1 MPFKRVVKGFLRI
14 KTKVIIL
21 PLILMFLTILVSSYF
36 ITEIYRYVSAYNNI
50 VSNITDINNITGMF
64 KEDMDNIMRDIVFGK
79 VDFEKGNQYEILKT
93 TKNKLMNI
101 KKNLV
106 SEESI
111 VALDSLLNIID
122 SLSNEVTKIGN
133 MVKNKVDSNQLNSEL
148 GLFYENTSTF
158 EDLIQEFIRCEIKYG
173 YNVKVKLNK
182 ELKNMLTS
190 VILLLGVIGASG
202 TLASFIEADNITK
215 PLQELTIYA
224 KKIANGDFRNIKIT
238 VRTEDELKEVASAY
252 DFMIKELTGVLT
264 RLKKLSTTIN
274 NVLDETNKAISENTM
289 ITGDITNGMFNIANG
304 LSVQTE
310 RTSASRKDIEEV
322 VRKYEIILEKAIS
335 ISESAANTVNYSNT
349 GKEVVSKFIENLK
362 YIALIIRETVQQ
374 ASILNERM
382 SVMDKVR
389 REIEGIASQT
399 NLLALN
405 AEIEA
410 ARAGDKG
417 KGFSVVA
424 QEIRKLARDAKESA
438 VLIGSDIKTVKDYFG
453 QVYNQMNI
461 IDDKVA
467 EQIEKS
473 DVVKEYLANIL
484 QMNSNISV
492 DINEIVM
499 SIDNAKKLMEETKNK
514 MIDVEKISEQS
525 KKESESIYAALEELT
540 ANMQEISSVISEL
553 SRNMN
558 EMDEVVQKFK
568 VND

>member
-1 MPFKRVVKGFLRI
+1 
-14 KTKVIIL
+14 
-21 PLILMFLTILVSSYF
+21 
-36 ITEIYRYVSAYNNI
+36 
-50 VSNITDINNITGMF
+50 
-64 KEDMDNIMRDIVFGK
+64 
-79 VDFEKGNQYEILKT
+79 
-93 TKNKLMNI
+93 
-101 KKNLV
+101 
-106 SEESI
+106 
-111 VALDSLLNIID
+111 
-122 SLSNEVTKIGN
+122 
-133 MVKNKVDSNQLNSEL
+133 
-148 GLFYENTSTF
+148 
-158 EDLIQEFIRCEIKYG
+158 
-173 YNVKVKLNK
+173 
-182 ELKNMLTS
+182 
-190 VILLLGVIGASG
+190 
-202 TLASFIEADNITK
+202 
-215 PLQELTIYA
+215 
-224 KKIANGDFRNIKIT
+224 
-238 VRTEDELKEVASAY
+238 
-252 DFMIKELTGVLT
+252 MIKELTGVLT

-289 ITGDITNGMFNIANG
+289 VTGDIANGMFNIASG

-335 ISESAANTVNYSNT
+335 ISESAAHTVNYSNT

-389 REIEGIASQT
+389 REIEGIASHT

-473 DVVKEYLANIL
+473 DVVKEYLTNIL

-568 VND
+568 VNDV